1 MKRATIFVIALLLIA
16 ATNAFAQT
24 KLEQEFIERHRAEEQ
39 AEAKRDIAA
48 LERMFAEDF
57 VFIAANGA
65 IYDKKKFIDEI
76 KADTGTDAPQKLD
89 YENFKVR
96 TYGKTAMVNY
106 VLVVSSKDK
115 DGKDTVSRYRMSVF
129 WLKQKGM
136 WKISNFH
143 STRVRG

>member
-1 MKRATIFVIALLLIA
+1 MKRIIIFTILLLIAA

-24 KLEQEFIERHRAEEQ
+24 KLEREFIERHRAEEQ
-39 AEAKRDIAA
+39 AEAKRDAAA
-48 LERMFAEDF
+48 LERLFADDF

-76 KADTGTDAPQKLD
+76 KADTEAAAPQKLD

-96 TYGKTAMVNY
+96 AYGKTAMVNY
-106 VLVVSSKDK
+106 LLVVGGKDK
-115 DGKDTVSRYRMSVF
+115 DGKDTVSRYRMSVL

-136 WKISNFH
+136 WRIANFH
-143 STRVRG
+143 STRVR